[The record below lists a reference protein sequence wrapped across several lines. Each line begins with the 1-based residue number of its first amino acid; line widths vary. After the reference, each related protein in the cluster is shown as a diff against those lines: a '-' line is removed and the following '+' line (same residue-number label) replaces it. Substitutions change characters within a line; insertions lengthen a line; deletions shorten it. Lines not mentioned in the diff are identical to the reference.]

1 MKGRHQ
7 FKRRFS
13 LQPSFLKDD
22 SDEEKSSRY
31 HGRRLDR
38 HLERE
43 SSESGATAGGAN
55 GDVTTNKVKH
65 KIVVMGSPRTGK
77 SSIIQQF
84 LSNTFSPKYKR
95 TIEEMHIGD
104 FDVNGVH
111 LTLEILDT
119 SGENEFPAMRNL
131 SISNADA
138 FVLVYDV
145 CDASTFEDLQAIRD
159 QILETK
165 GSPNVPIVVVGNK
178 LDLAVKSREVEFNTT
193 ESVVTVD
200 WENGFVEASAKD
212 GTNISKIFKELLNQ
226 AKVKYNLSPALR
238 RKRRQSLPPSNGNS
252 GGSGSAIGSGTSS
265 AQNSPAIPSLL
276 QLQHLEQIREK
287 QTSGGKRN
295 SCILS

>member
-1 MKGRHQ
+1 M
-7 FKRRFS
+7 
-13 LQPSFLKDD
+13 
-22 SDEEKSSRY
+22 
-31 HGRRLDR
+31 
-38 HLERE
+38 ERE

-178 LDLAVKSREVEFNTT
+178 LDLAVKSREV
-193 ESVVTVD
+193 SVPVLYFFTD
-200 WENGFVEASAKD
+200 WKVSNITKTPYLRCAS
-212 GTNISKIFKELLNQ
+212 GTPKNLLNLF
-226 AKVKYNLSPALR
+226 AVYFLPR
-238 RKRRQSLPPSNGNS
+238 RVSLPITNPIKEISDK
-252 GGSGSAIGSGTSS
+252 IK
-265 AQNSPAIPSLL
+265 
-276 QLQHLEQIREK
+276 QI
-287 QTSGGKRN
+287 
-295 SCILS
+295 ILSSGCRTFQLKVHRTQTF